1 MQAPYKTAGKSET
14 PQHGH
19 EDASSTDARNTRL
32 SFNEKSCIC
41 DFIRPP
47 KCYFVKII
55 GENAEDYKKRYSES
69 ELRRWLKKNSMRR
82 MSGTQES
89 EAREVAAVKD
99 ILNEKWETKVN
110 NLAEKTGYDFDF
122 LWKIWMEM
130 LEEND
135 SIHKTEEEKWNYFKD
150 VSYEHDW

>member
-1 MQAPYKTAGKSET
+1 
-14 PQHGH
+14 
-19 EDASSTDARNTRL
+19 
-32 SFNEKSCIC
+32 
-41 DFIRPP
+41 
-47 KCYFVKII
+47 
-55 GENAEDYKKRYSES
+55 
-69 ELRRWLKKNSMRR
+69 MRR